1 MTCVWAYALYHYHL
15 YNIKFSH
22 HIFIQASLFE
32 SFIKHITR
40 IKLSDIHIQAIKT
53 DITTSLQDRT
63 TMDYPRYLAIYY
75 LLTENR
81 FPLDCDDIYKKKLRN
96 TARMYLAEDGKL
108 FKKQRD
114 GSRGLE
120 VLHEGNAD
128 EVIKR
133 VHEEGH
139 LGINNTWRRLRL
151 RYEGYQLFERVRN
164 WVKSCET
171 MNIVC

>member
-1 MTCVWAYALYHYHL
+1 
-15 YNIKFSH
+15 
-22 HIFIQASLFE
+22 
-32 SFIKHITR
+32 
-40 IKLSDIHIQAIKT
+40 
-53 DITTSLQDRT
+53 
-63 TMDYPRYLAIYY
+63 MDYPRYLALYY

-81 FPLDCDDIYKKKLRN
+81 FPLDCDHDYKKKLRN

-128 EVIKR
+128 DVIRR

-139 LGINNTWRRLRL
+139 LESTTLGGGCDFAMKATNFLNE
-151 RYEGYQLFERVRN
+151 YEIG
-164 WVKSCET
+164 
-171 MNIVC
+171 